1 MFKKLFTFKNYFFNK
16 IINLGSFL
24 YSLNPWKKRFIYILI
39 DSFIALTTVNLS
51 WYFNTNQ
58 NQSLINEFNLT
69 ILFVTQLILI
79 FTCTGQYKGISF
91 YQNASF
97 FYSLTLRN
105 IFLVLIL
112 FLESKISF
120 FNIGLNS
127 STRFFA
133 ILLIMIVLTTF
144 IRVLINNI
152 VVNLQIIKK
161 NKKENIAIYGVDKYS
176 AELVHTLE
184 ISGKYKVR
192 FFIDNSSELS
202 NREINQIKI
211 KPLIF
216 LKRDFKNLDRIVI
229 SNKNISKNEKQK
241 ILKLIANKNIRLSK
255 INTFN
260 FFPNNEHEI
269 DIVENINIADILGR
283 DTIKADKKLLKNTI
297 IGQNVCI
304 TGAGGSIGSE
314 LSRQVFE
321 NNPRKLILIDM
332 SEPSLYSIYEE
343 LKKANYKKNILI
355 IPILLNVSDLKKL
368 DNLLNKNKVDILIHA
383 AAYKHVPL
391 VEKNPLIGLENNF
404 LSSLTVCKAA
414 ERNSVKKVVLISSD
428 KAVRPTNLMGA
439 SKRLAELIFQSYAQK
454 NKKNADKTI
463 FCSVRFGNVI
473 NSSGSVI
480 PLFKKQILS
489 GHPLTITHPKVERY
503 FMTIEEASS
512 LVLISSAI
520 SKGGEIFLLD
530 MGDPISILDL
540 AKQMIVLYGFTV
552 KDKNNPLGD
561 IQIKEIG
568 LRPGEKLYEELLI
581 DSKSKNTNHDL
592 IYIAQ
597 ESFLEYKYLKSK
609 INILKRKLEDND
621 IKSTFDVL
629 KEIIPEWEI
638 SDLLE
643 KNI

>member
-1 MFKKLFTFKNYFFNK
+1 MLKKLLNFKNLFFNK
-16 IINLGSFL
+16 VINLCTFI
-24 YSLNPWKKRFIYILI
+24 YTLNSWKKRLIYILI
-39 DSFIALTTVNLS
+39 DSFIAITTVYLS
-51 WYFNTNQ
+51 SPFNINQ
-58 NQSLINEFNLT
+58 NQSFINEFNLS
-69 ILFVTQLILI
+69 ILFVSQLILI
-79 FTCTGQYKGISF
+79 FTLTGQYKGISF
-91 YQNASF
+91 YQNSSF
-97 FYSLTLRN
+97 FYALTLRN

-112 FLESKISF
+112 FIESKIYF
-120 FNIGLNS
+120 FNIGYNS
-127 STRFFA
+127 PTRYFA

-161 NKKENIAIYGVDKYS
+161 NKKENIAIYGVDQYS
-176 AELVHTLE
+176 ADLVHTLE

-192 FFIDNSSELS
+192 FFIDNSSELI
-202 NREINQIKI
+202 NREINQLKI

-216 LKRDFKNLDRIVI
+216 LKRNFKNLDRIVI
-229 SNKNISKNEKQK
+229 ANKNISKNEKQK
-241 ILKLIANKNIRLSK
+241 IFKFIENKNIRLSK
-255 INTFN
+255 ISTFN
-260 FFPNNEHEI
+260 FTPKSANEI
-269 DIVENINIADILGR
+269 DIVENINIADLLGR

-297 IGQNVCI
+297 IEQNICI

-332 SEPSLYSIYEE
+332 SEPSLYSIFEE
-343 LKKANYKKNILI
+343 LNKANYKKNIII
-355 IPILLNVSDLKKL
+355 IPILLNVSDYKKL
-368 DNLLNKNKVDILIHA
+368 DNLLDKNKVDILIHA

-391 VEKNPLIGLENNF
+391 VEKNPLIGLENNI

-454 NKKNADKTI
+454 NKKNKDKTI
-463 FCSVRFGNVI
+463 FCSVRFGNVV

-489 GHPLTITHPKVERY
+489 GQNLTITHPKVVRY
-503 FMTIEEASS
+503 FMTIEEAST

-540 AKQMIVLYGFTV
+540 AKQMIILYGFTV
-552 KDKNNPLGD
+552 RDKNNPLGD
-561 IQIKEIG
+561 IEIKEIG

-597 ESFLEYKYLKSK
+597 ESFLEYKYLRSK
-609 INILKRKLEDND
+609 INILKRNLEDND
-621 IKSTFDVL
+621 IKSTFSVL

>member
-1 MFKKLFTFKNYFFNK
+1 M
-16 IINLGSFL
+16 
-24 YSLNPWKKRFIYILI
+24 
-39 DSFIALTTVNLS
+39 
-51 WYFNTNQ
+51 
-58 NQSLINEFNLT
+58 T

-283 DTIKADKKLLKNTI
+283 DTIKADKKLLKI
-297 IGQNVCI
+297 QLLSKNVCI

-343 LKKANYKKNILI
+343 LKKANYKKT
-355 IPILLNVSDLKKL
+355 S
-368 DNLLNKNKVDILIHA
+368 
-383 AAYKHVPL
+383 
-391 VEKNPLIGLENNF
+391 
-404 LSSLTVCKAA
+404 
-414 ERNSVKKVVLISSD
+414 
-428 KAVRPTNLMGA
+428 
-439 SKRLAELIFQSYAQK
+439 
-454 NKKNADKTI
+454 
-463 FCSVRFGNVI
+463 
-473 NSSGSVI
+473 
-480 PLFKKQILS
+480 
-489 GHPLTITHPKVERY
+489 
-503 FMTIEEASS
+503 
-512 LVLISSAI
+512 
-520 SKGGEIFLLD
+520 
-530 MGDPISILDL
+530 
-540 AKQMIVLYGFTV
+540 
-552 KDKNNPLGD
+552 
-561 IQIKEIG
+561 
-568 LRPGEKLYEELLI
+568 
-581 DSKSKNTNHDL
+581 
-592 IYIAQ
+592 
-597 ESFLEYKYLKSK
+597 
-609 INILKRKLEDND
+609 
-621 IKSTFDVL
+621 
-629 KEIIPEWEI
+629 
-638 SDLLE
+638 
-643 KNI
+643 